1 MLRMSF
7 NTTFLRVAL
16 TKPLTT
22 HRLLCL
28 LFLGTGSLTQ
38 RRCSIGN
45 PDSSDQEARF
55 HTLSG
60 WLIASRNGD
69 RIEMDFPALFADRA
83 ELPMLIPEDEKHSL
97 NPRGFGRR
105 R

>member
-1 MLRMSF
+1 
-7 NTTFLRVAL
+7 
-16 TKPLTT
+16 
-22 HRLLCL
+22 
-28 LFLGTGSLTQ
+28 
-38 RRCSIGN
+38 
-45 PDSSDQEARF
+45 
-55 HTLSG
+55 
-60 WLIASRNGD
+60 LIASRNGD